1 MQPDYRESIC
11 PDKDSQRFDIA
22 GFDQSLRLEE
32 LIDHIEFVKY
42 LAGSTTPEDLSKR
55 LLKIFKQFGFSDFAL
70 MSFPD
75 NQNPHVFLTSLPK
88 ELLICYQ
95 GQSHLSQNKSPLSQ
109 DQSPL
114 SQDMILD
121 YLKADNPTH
130 FHHSDIQQIIENVCF
145 LSQSFDKT
153 REILAL
159 YKKFEFNDAYLMPYK
174 GDKKLTDNKD
184 SLLFS
189 LMTKGATQKEFIALT
204 KSQGAV
210 LHLLGD
216 TAIRVYQNRFNDHN
230 PLPLIAPKPLRLLN
244 AMSNAAPKPNRAADK
259 LCISIDTSN
268 SHMALAKKILGE
280 LKAIQFIG
288 QSSRAG

>member
-1 MQPDYRESIC
+1 
-11 PDKDSQRFDIA
+11 
-22 GFDQSLRLEE
+22 
-32 LIDHIEFVKY
+32 
-42 LAGSTTPEDLSKR
+42 
-55 LLKIFKQFGFSDFAL
+55 
-70 MSFPD
+70 
-75 NQNPHVFLTSLPK
+75 LPK

-95 GQSHLSQNKSPLSQ
+95 GQSPLSRNKSPLSH
-109 DQSPL
+109 
-114 SQDMILD
+114 DMILD

-145 LSQSFDKT
+145 LTQSFDKT

-174 GDKKLTDNKD
+174 CDKKLTGNKD

-189 LMTKGATQKEFIALT
+189 LMAKGATQKEFIALT
-204 KSQGAV
+204 KSQGAA

-244 AMSNAAPKPNRAADK
+244 AMSNAAPKPNGATDK

-288 QSSRAG
+288 QPSRAG